1 MGGGIV
7 AAIEASSGVKRK
19 DVKAVMESLTGLV
32 PGALKAAGKF
42 TLPGITMIKLRKKPA
57 TKAGKRMAFGKE
69 VFVKAKPA
77 RTIVKSFT
85 VKARAEGP
93 VLSWESLSASSW
105 RCEGVPRCHDG
116 ACVPVR
122 GVFPQSVRA
131 FGGEEACSGMWGS
144 PASCLSDG
152 HLSKRLGHHQISV

>member
-1 MGGGIV
+1 MRRTLLAFRRFGGVFETSLRVMVKAMKAMKAMKAVSKKTLSKGGIV
-7 AAIEASSGVKRK
+7 AALEASSGVKRK

-85 VKARAEGP
+85 VKA
-93 VLSWESLSASSW
+93 LK
-105 RCEGVPRCHDG
+105 DQ
-116 ACVPVR
+116 
-122 GVFPQSVRA
+122 F
-131 FGGEEACSGMWGS
+131 
-144 PASCLSDG
+144 
-152 HLSKRLGHHQISV
+152 